1 MLFGWQDSEVS
12 AFCCTRG
19 IFLVN
24 SHNTSRAPSI
34 TARPAPEE
42 KQRFA
47 ELAAGRGISE
57 SALALIAIRA
67 LLDSNGARIDTEVRE
82 SGRQPATDRITI
94 RLRPGDRRTLNQ
106 RAAQRGI
113 RSSTYVAALVRA
125 HIAASPPLT
134 IDELAV
140 LKHGVAV
147 LAKLGRAL
155 SQTARHLTQGGPLPP
170 EFQKELSLT
179 RTVVAALEQ
188 RTHDLARSALVTW
201 ESRYE

>member
-1 MLFGWQDSEVS
+1 MS
-12 AFCCTRG
+12 AFCCTRD

-24 SHNTSRAPSI
+24 SSNTSRAPSI
-34 TARPAPEE
+34 TARPSPEE
-42 KQRFA
+42 KRRFA
-47 ELAAGRGISE
+47 ELAASRGISE

-67 LLDSNGARIDTEVRE
+67 LLDSTGAPIDPEVRE
-82 SGRQPATDRITI
+82 SGRQPAADRITI
-94 RLRPGDRRTLNQ
+94 RLRPGDRRILNQ

-134 IDELAV
+134 IDELTV

-155 SQTARHLTQGGPLPP
+155 SQTARFVAQGGPLPP
-170 EFQKELSLT
+170 EFQKELALT

-201 ESRYE
+201 DSRYE